1 MKFQYLFFLLFI
13 ICSSCNKI
21 SFDRNDIFY
30 KNQASINII
39 DSLCLKNKNLNTSTY
54 IKPLVISHI
63 SDIHGSNINMEN
75 FINFTNQIAPIK
87 IGIITGDIMEH
98 NTTSDY
104 EYFIKSLRKSQ
115 KPIYITPG
123 NHDVGE
129 TSDPQLILNN
139 TEVYKRYISPIN
151 IKIDN
156 QTPYYYEDID
166 ESKVRI
172 ISIYDFE
179 SNSSYNGMYKSNIC
193 YSNEQIKWLITTLET
208 TPQDFGIII
217 MKHIPE
223 CKVIINS
230 TNTFQN
236 RSMIESNFPFI
247 NGIKNGGTPIADII
261 DAFKNKDTISK
272 KYYTVYDTEIIVNA
286 DFTKLTN
293 QEFICYMSGHLHTD
307 TVGFLIGHEKQLDL
321 NITSSNIYCLSDYN
335 DLKRNNNDK
344 SNDAFNV
351 YFIDRNTKKISI
363 IRIGADE
370 TINNIKRDSIT
381 ISYI

>member
-1 MKFQYLFFLLFI
+1 MKFQVLLFLI
-13 ICSSCNKI
+13 ILICSSCNKI
-21 SFDRNDIFY
+21 SFNKNDIFN
-30 KNQASINII
+30 KNKININI
-39 DSLCLKNKNLNTSTY
+39 LDSLCFKNKKTNTSQY

-63 SDIHGSNINMEN
+63 SDIHGSNTNMEN
-75 FINFTNQIAPIK
+75 FINFTNQITHIK
-87 IGIITGDIMEH
+87 FGIITGDIMEH

-104 EYFIKSLRKSQ
+104 EYFIKSLKSSP
-115 KPIYITPG
+115 KTIYITPG

-129 TSDPQLILNN
+129 TYDSQLILNN

-151 IKIDN
+151 LKIDN

-179 SNSSYNGMYKSNIC
+179 SESPYEGMYKSNIC
-193 YSNEQIKWLITTLET
+193 YSNEQIKWLIATLES

-236 RSMIESNFPFI
+236 RNMIESNFPFI

-261 DAFKNKDTISK
+261 DAFKNKDSISK
-272 KYYTVYDTEIIVNA
+272 K
-286 DFTKLTN
+286 
-293 QEFICYMSGHLHTD
+293 
-307 TVGFLIGHEKQLDL
+307 
-321 NITSSNIYCLSDYN
+321 
-335 DLKRNNNDK
+335 
-344 SNDAFNV
+344 
-351 YFIDRNTKKISI
+351 
-363 IRIGADE
+363 
-370 TINNIKRDSIT
+370 
-381 ISYI
+381 